1 MKPLLDTLRLSLVTA
16 FFFPLFAQAETIYRT
31 QLVCVTAQEL
41 VPVLEKYQEKPI
53 LKFSAHRVVGNSVV
67 NLPSVLY
74 MNSTTKTWT
83 LIEQWAEDLFCVVS
97 IGSDSEPILSGEKI

>member
-16 FFFPLFAQAETIYRT
+16 FFFPLFAQSEIIYPT

-53 LKFSAHRVVGNSVV
+53 LKFSSHRVVGNSQGH
-67 NLPSVLY
+67 LQSVLY
-74 MNSTTKTWT
+74 MNPTTKTWT
-83 LIEQWAEDLFCVVS
+83 LVEQWAEDLYCVVS
-97 IGSDSEPILSGEKI
+97 IGSEAEPILPGEKI